1 MHVDTFVVIKDPHSI
16 KVLVDNLEDIIGSIL
31 EDIDVCAKGQDF
43 FRNGIDKIKGK
54 NRVSCRKSKISHS
67 TLIIAADTYAK
78 REL

>member
-43 FRNGIDKIKGK
+43 FRNGIEKIKEK
-54 NRVSCRKSKISHS
+54 K
-67 TLIIAADTYAK
+67 
-78 REL
+78 